1 MKKTKSLLTIVLAGL
16 IAISINSCSKF
27 DEGGLI
33 SATEKNLQTGW
44 ALSKYLRNGVDETSL
59 LLIKNYEES
68 YADNGSYSRS
78 YVDKKGQ
85 SKSETGTWKFDKGL
99 KKLNISNVSSVEITL
114 KAGTVSSSYYNIVK
128 LDNSEFWYYFT
139 NGADKHEF
147 HLLKK

>member
-1 MKKTKSLLTIVLAGL
+1 MTIVLAGL
-16 IAISINSCSKF
+16 LAISINSCTKF

-44 ALSKYLRNGVDETSL
+44 ALSKYLRNGTDETSL

-68 YADNGSYSRS
+68 YADNGSYARS

-85 SKSETGTWKFDKGL
+85 SKSETGTWKFDKGQ
-99 KKLNISNVSSVEITL
+99 KKLNISNVSSVEITA

-147 HLLKK
+147 RLLKK